1 MTKRKVAFWLSLRFL
16 LSAKNK
22 NMKIPVFVISFLNQS
37 TNSKEYK
44 FADLKDCCK
53 TSIDE
58 LEAKIS
64 KENGKETVLIA
75 YTKC

>member
-1 MTKRKVAFWLSLRFL
+1 MCC
-16 LSAKNK
+16 
-22 NMKIPVFVISFLNQS
+22 
-37 TNSKEYK
+37 NSKEYK